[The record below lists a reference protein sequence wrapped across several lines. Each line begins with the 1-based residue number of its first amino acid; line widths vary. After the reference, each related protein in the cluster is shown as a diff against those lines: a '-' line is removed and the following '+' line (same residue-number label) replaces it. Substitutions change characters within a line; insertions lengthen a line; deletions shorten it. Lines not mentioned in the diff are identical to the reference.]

1 MSSYVLL
8 PSHRNLGLSS
18 TFVCVS
24 LDRTVERGG
33 VGMGGWTGWG
43 QLVSQGSGLP
53 IWDAPH
59 LSCVCC
65 PSPCPQAYAMMLSLS
80 EDTPLHAP
88 SQSSLDAWLNIT
100 GPSSESGAFNP
111 INHL

>member
-1 MSSYVLL
+1 MPTYLGCLSPVLCV
-8 PSHRNLGLSS
+8 LSS
-18 TFVCVS
+18 
-24 LDRTVERGG
+24 
-33 VGMGGWTGWG
+33 
-43 QLVSQGSGLP
+43 P
-53 IWDAPH
+53 P
-59 LSCVCC
+59 
-65 PSPCPQAYAMMLSLS
+65 PQAYAMMLSLS